1 MMNFDIVVPGSTVS
15 KFCSL
20 KGLHEITKRCT
31 FFFCQKERHSCPWA
45 VSGIAAYP
53 HSVKVAELPSDS
65 SWVNLRELIS
75 TVVICGLVN
84 WLNQFAR
91 LHCNFYSSVPSLM
104 WLLLTERHGVSV
116 ISGQTSLVDDGS
128 FSFSTS
134 YADVTMKDVTGLWF
148 VNCT

>member
-1 MMNFDIVVPGSTVS
+1 M
-15 KFCSL
+15 
-20 KGLHEITKRCT
+20 
-31 FFFCQKERHSCPWA
+31 
-45 VSGIAAYP
+45 SGIAAYP

-91 LHCNFYSSVPSLM
+91 LHCNFYSSGPSLM
-104 WLLLTERHGVSV
+104 WLLLTERHGVRV

-128 FSFSTS
+128 FSFSTC
-134 YADVTMKDVTGLWF
+134 YADVTMMDVTGLWF